1 MCFFFV
7 FQIFEC
13 VRVSIIINF
22 MNLLR
27 QMPVNTRR
35 QTAGLSPL
43 IKLSQKNRKKQL
55 QNGRCSIIHQACQ
68 TQIQTLNRLMPL
80 SNVIFP

>member
-1 MCFFFV
+1 
-7 FQIFEC
+7 
-13 VRVSIIINF
+13 
-22 MNLLR
+22 
-27 QMPVNTRR
+27 MPVNTGR

-43 IKLSQKNRKKQL
+43 IKVSKKNERKQF
-55 QNGRCSIIHQACQ
+55 QDGRCSIIFQAGQ